1 MTVIYA
7 CRGDGLGTRLLA
19 ILHGR
24 VLADLL
30 DLDFKVVW
38 PPLGAPFYDNSDV
51 LHPNLRHEF
60 FSEECVFEGA
70 GTRRGEIVDPGSLS
84 DKRLLSVAHNLTN
97 IEAMSLQ
104 GFRKSIEGYDGI
116 FYDWPYQ
123 LSNLLGSNA
132 DVGAAIKY
140 YWKMIL

>member
-1 MTVIYA
+1 MGSEHGCWRYST
-7 CRGDGLGTRLLA
+7 DGFWRN
-19 ILHGR
+19 
-24 VLADLL
+24 LL

-104 GFRKSIEGYDGI
+104 GFRKSIEGYDEFSMTGLI
-116 FYDWPYQ
+116 SYQ
-123 LSNLLGSNA
+123 ICLEA
-132 DVGAAIKY
+132 TR
-140 YWKMIL
+140 M